1 MAPGWAAS
9 RSRILPLHCFCRVSL
24 NGRAAC
30 KLRRVATANDAVP
43 GFESSARLQHFSSIA
58 GIGDRPM
65 KTLLLIAA
73 FWCLGSTFFIL
84 GMMFQR
90 LLHRRATAYK
100 TGRDIGE

>member
-1 MAPGWAAS
+1 
-9 RSRILPLHCFCRVSL
+9 
-24 NGRAAC
+24 
-30 KLRRVATANDAVP
+30 
-43 GFESSARLQHFSSIA
+43 
-58 GIGDRPM
+58 M
-65 KTLLLIAA
+65 KTLLIIAG

>member
-1 MAPGWAAS
+1 
-9 RSRILPLHCFCRVSL
+9 
-24 NGRAAC
+24 
-30 KLRRVATANDAVP
+30 
-43 GFESSARLQHFSSIA
+43 
-58 GIGDRPM
+58 M

-100 TGRDIGE
+100 TGGDIGE